1 MSCGASSLHLSD
13 PFCMVDAQSSE
24 ETKAIQGSKIGP
36 SRRGSAYGRS
46 RCKCGWGNRGQRG
59 GGCRSQEVG
68 QSINPSMLRSI
79 PARELIMFLPVAQ
92 PRRTTRRS
100 VAASSSPPFDPAPVS
115 LPSTARKPR
124 KSTAAQRTV
133 EPVSPT
139 EDNVQ
144 VVVPSTIQRA
154 VRKKPSVAVL
164 QEESEPEDEKD
175 KGVSKAGKIAE
186 EVRVPVG
193 LSLCRADPLVVKDRS
208 SGCGTKH

>member
-1 MSCGASSLHLSD
+1 M
-13 PFCMVDAQSSE
+13 
-24 ETKAIQGSKIGP
+24 
-36 SRRGSAYGRS
+36 
-46 RCKCGWGNRGQRG
+46 
-59 GGCRSQEVG
+59 
-68 QSINPSMLRSI
+68 
-79 PARELIMFLPVAQ
+79 
-92 PRRTTRRS
+92 
-100 VAASSSPPFDPAPVS
+100 
-115 LPSTARKPR
+115 
-124 KSTAAQRTV
+124 